1 LQEDGSPLFPEGIQV
16 EVSQSAK
23 SFGESWSPAS
33 VLKVI
38 DATSFLV
45 QYTHVGQGRELATE
59 IIDSQYFR
67 PERTDTLID
76 KYRLSQSSHVEV
88 MHEGSWWPG
97 VIQEVLGSQYAV
109 KIESYETDMDDV
121 ECVDVLIVGIT
132 QLRPHFDWAGKKW
145 LRRLTEV
152 CIAHMS
158 S

>member
-1 LQEDGSPLFPEGIQV
+1 
-16 EVSQSAK
+16 
-23 SFGESWSPAS
+23 
-33 VLKVI
+33 
-38 DATSFLV
+38 
-45 QYTHVGQGRELATE
+45 
-59 IIDSQYFR
+59 
-67 PERTDTLID
+67 
-76 KYRLSQSSHVEV
+76 

-132 QLRPHFDWAGKKW
+132 QLRPHFDRAGKKW